1 MLMEHELPYV
11 QQSPGDC
18 PHSRFS
24 AYRSTPHKG
33 SKSRSSQSSTSKDN
47 SSVGEDEFLNVTDG
61 SRGARDQAIVAGD
74 DVYKSEEDNTGRI
87 DVGSSNEISVQ
98 SVDSEITGQSFEAI
112 EQASRDAFDFGT
124 ATVNES
130 IQGMEQATRDAI
142 DSNVAVTGD
151 AFDFADENA
160 YQAYQFSDRA
170 LSEVGESNDTL
181 SDTLNN
187 AFQFAETSQ
196 RAANDLSR
204 VTNEVISSKSSD
216 ADSAVSATLQKNIL
230 IGITLIGL
238 VVAFK

>member
-1 MLMEHELPYV
+1 
-11 QQSPGDC
+11 
-18 PHSRFS
+18 
-24 AYRSTPHKG
+24 
-33 SKSRSSQSSTSKDN
+33 
-47 SSVGEDEFLNVTDG
+47 VTDG
-61 SRGARDQAIVAGD
+61 SRGARDQGIIASSSNIS
-74 DVYKSEEDNTGRI
+74 KREEDNTGRI
-87 DVGSSNEISVQ
+87 DVGNSNEIFVQ

-142 DSNVAVTGD
+142 DSNAAVTGD
-151 AFDFADENA
+151 AFDLADRSTYEALQANAAVTGDAFGFADENA

-196 RAANDLSR
+196 RAANYLSR

-230 IGITLIGL
+230 IGMALIGL